1 MKERLVYDTLI
12 IDQSF
17 YMEVIMK
24 KALIIVFIMCLL
36 GMIFLSGSIGV
47 FFEPVEVF
55 NKAIIVAI
63 LIIAFIICCL
73 YRKNKKRR

>member
-1 MKERLVYDTLI
+1 
-12 IDQSF
+12 
-17 YMEVIMK
+17 MK
-24 KALIIVFIMCLL
+24 KGLIIVFIMCLL

-55 NKAIIVAI
+55 NKAIVVAI

>member
-1 MKERLVYDTLI
+1 
-12 IDQSF
+12 
-17 YMEVIMK
+17 MK

-36 GMIFLSGSIGV
+36 GMIFLSGSVGV
-47 FFEPVEVF
+47 FYKPVEVS
-55 NKAIIVAI
+55 NKVVILAI

>member
-1 MKERLVYDTLI
+1 MY
-12 IDQSF
+12 
-17 YMEVIMK
+17 
-24 KALIIVFIMCLL
+24 LL
-36 GMIFLSGSIGV
+36 AMIFLSGSIGV

-55 NKAIIVAI
+55 NKAIVVAI

>member
-1 MKERLVYDTLI
+1 
-12 IDQSF
+12 
-17 YMEVIMK
+17 MK
-24 KALIIVFIMCLL
+24 KGIIIAIILCLL

-47 FFEPVEVF
+47 FFELVEVF
-55 NKAIIVAI
+55 NKAIVVAI

>member
-1 MKERLVYDTLI
+1 MN
-12 IDQSF
+12 
-17 YMEVIMK
+17 
-24 KALIIVFIMCLL
+24 KALSIVFIMCLL

-55 NKAIIVAI
+55 NKAIVVAI

>member
-1 MKERLVYDTLI
+1 
-12 IDQSF
+12 
-17 YMEVIMK
+17 MK
-24 KALIIVFIMCLL
+24 KALIIVFIMYLL

-47 FFEPVEVF
+47 FFEPVDVF
-55 NKAIIVAI
+55 NKAIVVAI

>member
-1 MKERLVYDTLI
+1 
-12 IDQSF
+12 
-17 YMEVIMK
+17 MK
-24 KALIIVFIMCLL
+24 KDLIIVFIMCLL

-55 NKAIIVAI
+55 NKAIVVAI

>member
-1 MKERLVYDTLI
+1 MKT
-12 IDQSF
+12 
-17 YMEVIMK
+17 
-24 KALIIVFIMCLL
+24 ALINVFIMCLL

-55 NKAIIVAI
+55 NKAIVVAI

-73 YRKNKKRR
+73 YRRNKKRR

>member
-1 MKERLVYDTLI
+1 
-12 IDQSF
+12 
-17 YMEVIMK
+17 MK

-47 FFEPVEVF
+47 FFDPVEVCS
-55 NKAIIVAI
+55 KAIVVAI
-63 LIIAFIICCL
+63 LIIGFIICCL

>member
-1 MKERLVYDTLI
+1 
-12 IDQSF
+12 
-17 YMEVIMK
+17 MK

-36 GMIFLSGSIGV
+36 AMIFLSGSIGV

-55 NKAIIVAI
+55 NKAIVVAI

-73 YRKNKKRR
+73 YKKNKKRR

>member
-1 MKERLVYDTLI
+1 
-12 IDQSF
+12 
-17 YMEVIMK
+17 MK
-24 KALIIVFIMCLL
+24 KDLIIVFIMCLL
-36 GMIFLSGSIGV
+36 GIIFLSGSIGV

-55 NKAIIVAI
+55 NKAIVVAI

>member
-1 MKERLVYDTLI
+1 
-12 IDQSF
+12 
-17 YMEVIMK
+17 MK
-24 KALIIVFIMCLL
+24 KALIIVFIMYLL

-55 NKAIIVAI
+55 NKAIVVAI

-73 YRKNKKRR
+73 YRQNKKRR

>member
-1 MKERLVYDTLI
+1 MFISYD
-12 IDQSF
+12 
-17 YMEVIMK
+17 
-24 KALIIVFIMCLL
+24 
-36 GMIFLSGSIGV
+36 FLSGSIGV

-55 NKAIIVAI
+55 NKAIVVAI

>member
-1 MKERLVYDTLI
+1 
-12 IDQSF
+12 
-17 YMEVIMK
+17 MK

-47 FFEPVEVF
+47 FFEPVEVL
-55 NKAIIVAI
+55 NKAIVVAI
-63 LIIAFIICCL
+63 LIITFIICCL

>member
-1 MKERLVYDTLI
+1 MKERLIYDTLI

-17 YMEVIMK
+17 LYGGNYEKGSYYCIYN
-24 KALIIVFIMCLL
+24 VFIRDDFFIRKYRC
-36 GMIFLSGSIGV
+36 

-55 NKAIIVAI
+55 NKAIVVAI

>member
-1 MKERLVYDTLI
+1 
-12 IDQSF
+12 
-17 YMEVIMK
+17 MK

-36 GMIFLSGSIGV
+36 GMIFLSGSICV

-55 NKAIIVAI
+55 NKAIVVAI

-73 YRKNKKRR
+73 YSKNK

>member
-1 MKERLVYDTLI
+1 MKERLIYDTLI

-55 NKAIIVAI
+55 NKAIVVAI

>member
-1 MKERLVYDTLI
+1 
-12 IDQSF
+12 
-17 YMEVIMK
+17 MK
-24 KALIIVFIMCLL
+24 KALIIVFIMYLL

-55 NKAIIVAI
+55 NKDIVVAI